1 MDHAHIDELKE
12 EYEQLSADGFRV
24 LAIASKDVTPRGTV
38 AGDATPY
45 SKADECD
52 LILNGYVAF
61 LDPPKETAAAA
72 IRALQGHGV
81 TVKVVTGDN
90 ELVARKICKEVGLAT
105 DRVLLGT
112 DVEAMS
118 DDRARTPRWRAP
130 RCSPASRPP
139 TSSASSGPCSRARTS
154 SGSWATASTTR
165 PPCTRPTS
173 ASASTR
179 PWTSPRNRRT

>member
-1 MDHAHIDELKE
+1 MDHAHIEELKK

-24 LAIASKDVTPRGTV
+24 LAIASKDIAPRGIV

-72 IRALQGHGV
+72 IKALQGHGV
-81 TVKVVTGDN
+81 AVKVITGDN
-90 ELVARKICKEVGLAT
+90 DLVARKICKEVGLST
-105 DRVLLGT
+105 EFVLLGSEVEKMT
-112 DVEAMS
+112 DEQLA
-118 DDRARTPRWRAP
+118 DAAEEP
-130 RCSPASRPP
+130 RCLPASLPR
-139 TSSASSGPCSRARTS
+139 TSSASSRPCNPASTPSA
-154 SGSWATASTTR
+154 SWATASTTP

-173 ASASTR
+173 GSASIP